1 MEAENIRRAET
12 EKALTEAMRATEEAN
27 LSKTRFLAAASHDL
41 LQPLN
46 AARLFT
52 TSLAERANSDEIRE
66 LTGHLE
72 GALSSAESLIS
83 TLLEI
88 SKLDAGALRAEPK
101 AFAITE
107 LFGQLSQE
115 FQLIAE
121 QREITFHAKA
131 RDAVVYTDPK
141 LLRRVLQN
149 FLSNALRYTEPR
161 GRVLFAIRTF
171 GRDVRIEVWDTGIGM
186 HPDDLPSIFDEFK
199 RLSEGIQTEKKGLGL
214 GLSISK
220 RICDLLGLSL
230 KVHSTPGVGS
240 CFAVSLPRSEM
251 QPQSLNKRRTQRGQ
265 ALSQPLTGRTVLVI
279 DNEKDILAGMQSLL
293 GGWGADVI
301 TGMTL
306 EDAKG
311 AIEARSDIQVALIDY
326 HLDDYALG
334 VDVIAVLRALRGDM
348 ECALIT
354 ADRGEEMKQ
363 QAKEL
368 GATVLHKPLKP
379 AALRS
384 WITQKLRGKP
394 LPPSA

>member
-1 MEAENIRRAET
+1 M
-12 EKALTEAMRATEEAN
+12 
-27 LSKTRFLAAASHDL
+27 H
-41 LQPLN
+41 
-46 AARLFT
+46 
-52 TSLAERANSDEIRE
+52 
-66 LTGHLE
+66 
-72 GALSSAESLIS
+72 
-83 TLLEI
+83 
-88 SKLDAGALRAEPK
+88 
-101 AFAITE
+101 
-107 LFGQLSQE
+107 
-115 FQLIAE
+115 
-121 QREITFHAKA
+121 
-131 RDAVVYTDPK
+131 TDPK

-149 FLSNALRYTEPR
+149 FLSNALRYTEPN

-171 GRDVRIEVWDTGIGM
+171 GQDVRIEVWDTGIGM

-240 CFAVSLPRSEM
+240 CFAVTLPRSEM
-251 QPQSLNKRRTQRGQ
+251 QPESLNKRRTQRGQ
-265 ALSQPLTGRTVLVI
+265 TLSQPLTGRTVLVI
-279 DNEKDILAGMQSLL
+279 DNEKDILVGMQSLL
-293 GGWGADVI
+293 GGWGAEVV

-306 EDAKG
+306 DDAKE
-311 AIEARSDIQVALIDY
+311 AIKARSDIQVALIDY
-326 HLDDYALG
+326 HLDDDALG
-334 VDVIAVLRALRGDM
+334 VDVIAVLRALRGDI